1 MSDVRQI
8 NFAKLPSFWSGMSF
22 VNKASYLCSTHQA
35 RDYNEA
41 ASMLSRCRSRKPARP
56 SVAQYQASLDRQ
68 KLS

>member
-1 MSDVRQI
+1 MTARQI

-41 ASMLSRCRSRKPARP
+41 ASMLAHLRRRSRSRP
-56 SVAQYQASLDRQ
+56 SVAQYQAKLDQR